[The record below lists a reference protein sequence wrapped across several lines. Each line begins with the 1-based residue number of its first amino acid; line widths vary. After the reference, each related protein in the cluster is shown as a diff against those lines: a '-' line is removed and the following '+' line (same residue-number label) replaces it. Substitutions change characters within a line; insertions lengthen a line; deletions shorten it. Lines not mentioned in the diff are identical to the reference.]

1 MAKQMELFPRARAKY
16 DFASLEVGKVL
27 RVPVPASSPHAGRRA
42 LTAAYAYGRRN
53 GKKFFGQHVDDS
65 GERIMLIGRSE

>member
-1 MAKQMELFPRARAKY
+1 MVTQMEPFPRARTRY
-16 DFASLEVGKVL
+16 DFASLEVGKVM
-27 RVPVPASSPHAGRRA
+27 RVPVPSSTPQAGTRA

-65 GERIMLIGRSE
+65 GERVMLISRSE